1 MGTHDIE
8 RDQVLIGMQAVV
20 QVETKIWFGL
30 KLSASDVIVA
40 SVMTCCN
47 EVIRDLVQIRE
58 LNYGRNG
65 ILLLI

>member
-40 SVMTCCN
+40 SVMTCCY
-47 EVIRDLVQIRE
+47 EVIRDLVQIKE
-58 LNYGRNG
+58 
-65 ILLLI
+65 